1 MFGLGTA
8 TRIYVATGATDM
20 RMGFNGLYGLVA
32 NRLGSDPL
40 SGHLYLFANSRRD
53 RMKVLFFDGSG
64 LWVCAKRMEGGRL
77 RWPEPLSSEDKVQLS
92 QQEFALLVGGI
103 DLVKT
108 RPRKWYRK
116 ALAEQP
122 SKSSATS

>member
-122 SKSSATS
+122 SKSSATA

>member
-1 MFGLGTA
+1 
-8 TRIYVATGATDM
+8 
-20 RMGFNGLYGLVA
+20 
-32 NRLGSDPL
+32 
-40 SGHLYLFANSRRD
+40 
-53 RMKVLFFDGSG
+53 
-64 LWVCAKRMEGGRL
+64 MEGGRL

-116 ALAEQP
+116 ALAEEP
-122 SKSSATS
+122 SKSSATA